1 MVKEIALALCE
12 WHKNGKKKF
21 DTRKHVESFTMKNHE
36 RVRIENLLE
45 IFVDDINLSRL
56 FLTEVVE
63 NLSRSFEDI
72 FRDTPNEMT

>member
-21 DTRKHVESFTMKNHE
+21 DTRKHQDSFTMKSHE
-36 RVRIENLLE
+36 KVRIENLLE

-56 FLTEVVE
+56 FLMEVVD
-63 NLSRSFEDI
+63 NLSITFEDL
-72 FRDTPNEMT
+72 FKDEPNEMT